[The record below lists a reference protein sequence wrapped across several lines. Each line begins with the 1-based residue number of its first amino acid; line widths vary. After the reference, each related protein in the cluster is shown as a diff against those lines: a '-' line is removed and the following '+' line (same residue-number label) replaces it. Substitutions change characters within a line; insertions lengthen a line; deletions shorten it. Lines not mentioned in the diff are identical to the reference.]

1 MIGVLGI
8 KVRQSADS
16 VDAIILHGDA
26 LGLHADVELTVS
38 ERSLPVL
45 FEQVGIGSAVQGA
58 TSRSRVAIPD
68 LSRHFIVLVPMDVA
82 GNLEGFKPV
91 FPGRLSFVN

>member
-1 MIGVLGI
+1 VIGVLRI
-8 KVRQSADS
+8 KVRKSADS

-45 FEQVGIGSAVQGA
+45 LEQVRVGGAVHGA
-58 TSRSRVAIPD
+58 TSGGRVAIPD